1 MSLDLT
7 SLKSSVKSLESS
19 IEISKDWI
27 TGKNKNIDE
36 VIRAGV
42 ICNFEFTYELAWKFM
57 TRWLSINYSPSVS
70 GIARKELFR
79 IALEYK
85 LIDNFDSWVEYN
97 EARNKTSH
105 TYDTANAEYV
115 FNTAKKFLTDIK
127 KFLKV
132 LEENNK

>member
-42 ICNFEFTYELAWKFM
+42 ICNFEFHFLI
-57 TRWLSINYSPSVS
+57 L
-70 GIARKELFR
+70 LF
-79 IALEYK
+79 LHHLNDY
-85 LIDNFDSWVEYN
+85 
-97 EARNKTSH
+97 
-105 TYDTANAEYV
+105 
-115 FNTAKKFLTDIK
+115 
-127 KFLKV
+127 
-132 LEENNK
+132 